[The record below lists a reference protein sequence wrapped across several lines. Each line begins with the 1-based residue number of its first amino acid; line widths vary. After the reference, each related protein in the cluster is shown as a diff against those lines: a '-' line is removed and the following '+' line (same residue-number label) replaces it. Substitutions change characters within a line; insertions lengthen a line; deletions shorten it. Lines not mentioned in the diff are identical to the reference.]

1 MSTDRTG
8 AYAQAVVA
16 LANAEGALEAVEDE
30 LLAVSRAVDGNDELR
45 RQLTDQHL
53 PVGNRLTFAESAAL
67 AAAHPATRAALAM
80 IIAAD
85 RVGELAAIADEVARQ
100 AAERR
105 DAEVAEVY
113 VASPID
119 DAKRASLKAAL
130 EARHRQAARRQGLR
144 RPVGGR
150 RRPRQDRRHGHRRL
164 AGQAPRRPPHAGCPL
179 STAPTPRTTRR

>member
-1 MSTDRTG
+1 MSTDRTS

-16 LANAEGALEAVEDE
+16 LATGEGALQAVEDE
-30 LLAVSRAVDGNDELR
+30 LLAVSRAVDGSDELR

-53 PVGNRLTFAESAAL
+53 PVGNRLTFAESGAL

-85 RVGELAAIADEVARQ
+85 RVGDLAAIADEVART

-113 VASPID
+113 VATPID
-119 DAKRASLKAAL
+119 DAKKAALKAAL
-130 EARHRQAARRQGLR
+130 ERATGKKLDVKVFVD
-144 RPVGGR
+144 PGVVGGVR
-150 RRPRQDRRHGHRRL
+150 AKIGDTVIDGTLATRL
-164 AGQAPRRPPHAGCPL
+164 EQL
-179 STAPTPRTTRR
+179 RTRVAR